1 MVIFSKQ
8 LLFLQNICDLLKYL
22 SSWYKSFQRFWTHRV
37 KQHFPSWFLSPK
49 TKQVFRP
56 LAILT
61 AIHKKKSQ
69 SSVKSTLNQHI
80 FFRQIAAHAHRRLNV
95 DLLWFGRKKLSQLNC
110 SAETD
115 WQKNSAKHSWE
126 FLASSPRAQRGKQ
139 GCQYRHF
146 AERKPVWTTE
156 IQVPA
161 CALFPQERA
170 QPPYTVCPF

>member
-37 KQHFPSWFLSPK
+37 KQHFSSWFLSPK

-95 DLLWFGRKKLSQLNC
+95 DLLWFGRKKTKSTELLSWNWLTKKLGKTQLRIF
-110 SAETD
+110 SF
-115 WQKNSAKHSWE
+115 QPQ
-126 FLASSPRAQRGKQ
+126 SPA
-139 GCQYRHF
+139 
-146 AERKPVWTTE
+146 W
-156 IQVPA
+156 
-161 CALFPQERA
+161 
-170 QPPYTVCPF
+170 